1 MFGYRR
7 HSFKRAM
14 VLLSAIRANRN
25 DLKRLLCLQELLISE
40 ITLAEKRIHEA
51 KERARSED
59 EGESRF
65 FGTRAQALRKSI
77 YYWKMFGDAIAFL
90 YLDRF
95 ALKSVYYNIH
105 NLDPRQ
111 DAGFVTGAVGFEREL
126 DGVRRLIHAGCPC
139 VLTDLT
145 NTIRYGDICLLHGP
159 DPHLIEVKSSKVK
172 SRRASRQRRN
182 LRRLRE
188 FYEADRLDGFRGL
201 SRVGRLTTHIER
213 KSFEAELNQCIN
225 AAYDRG
231 YGLVSPE
238 EGIHYVAV
246 VKTATPLSD
255 VFRQVKADHP
265 WAFFLNTW
273 KSEQSWAPYYPFTLL
288 IEADRALYDFILG
301 RLFIV
306 VILDT
311 GAMKRAVS
319 EMGYVPEIVRESPY
333 PLRAKATDLE
343 GGVGISQHLI
353 FRAVLEAMSL
363 KWIVQSALESFERA
377 DWSGSE
383 SMLIDDW
390 NRAGFP
396 GGPVSWGDGVH
407 GKSES
412 V

>member
-1 MFGYRR
+1 
-7 HSFKRAM
+7 M
-14 VLLSAIRANRN
+14 VLLSAIRANRS

-51 KERARSED
+51 KERSRSED

-65 FGTRAQALRKSI
+65 FGTRAQALRESI

-90 YLDRF
+90 YVDRF

-126 DGVRRLIHAGCPC
+126 DGVRRLIHADCPC

-201 SRVGRLTTHIER
+201 PRVARLTTHIER
-213 KSFEAELNQCIN
+213 KSFEAEFNQCIN

-306 VILDT
+306 VLLDT

-333 PLRAKATDLE
+333 PLRARATDLE

-353 FRAVLEAMSL
+353 FRAALEAMSL

-390 NRAGFP
+390 NRSGLP